1 MTYIFLNNF
10 RKLLTKS
17 PIVDNLHEI
26 FTMMALNVV
35 WQMAAGE
42 RFNFDENG
50 MVNLL
55 NIQQSINETLWSLQM
70 GPLSSMPSLR
80 YFPPW
85 KGIIKEANC
94 KMENLR
100 NFFRQTIQ
108 KHRDEFVKVI
118 KHFHMN
124 FVIALMHI
132 LGNFYRV

>member
-1 MTYIFLNNF
+1 
-10 RKLLTKS
+10 
-17 PIVDNLHEI
+17 
-26 FTMMALNVV
+26 MMALNVV

-100 NFFRQTIQ
+100 KFFRQTIQ
-108 KHRDEFVKVI
+108 KHREEFVKVI

-124 FVIALMHI
+124 FVIAFMHV
-132 LGNFYRV
+132 LGNFYRVTSIKWFIRNCI